1 MSYDKKSNT
10 AKITSVDDF
19 VKQMKGVTRGI
30 GAFDALNKKQAEN
43 ILFSTD
49 GKGAHFDSI
58 LYKAVKNNSKYVAD
72 FKADLDKKDSIGTTT
87 EQRVDMYNPLYYI
100 SSYYDGN
107 GTSKVAKQWRIR
119 SGISQGDTALCT
131 EVNLALALKN
141 TGATVDFEE
150 NWGIGNVL
158 YEYGDSPALS
168 NADWISQ
175 NK

>member
-1 MSYDKKSNT
+1 MKPKKLL
-10 AKITSVDDF
+10 AV
-19 VKQMKGVTRGI
+19 
-30 GAFDALNKKQAEN
+30 L
-43 ILFSTD
+43 L
-49 GKGAHFDSI
+49 SI
-58 LYKAVKNNSKYVAD
+58 LLIFGTVLAGCSAGGPKFGKIDNTKWKYNELSDSYYQTELVYCKKPTDTAIQSLAVFVPAKYV
-72 FKADLDKKDSIGTTT
+72 
-87 EQRVDMYNPLYYI
+87 NPVAN
-100 SSYYDGN
+100 GN